1 MASIGDY
8 LAQSRRRAGLTQEAA
23 AEAAGMHV
31 RTLQRYEYGDQAVP
45 DDVIW
50 LMAKAYKDP
59 GLCYRALQLNPI
71 YKAVMPCYDPHETPT
86 AALNLIARL
95 NAMEDRATEI
105 IEILSDGEIDA
116 TEKEDWKRIQE
127 AIRNLIIA
135 GMQVLEAGGLD

>member
-1 MASIGDY
+1 MASIGEY

-31 RTLQRYEYGDQAVP
+31 RTLQRYESGEQVVP
-45 DDVIW
+45 DDAVW

-86 AALNLIARL
+86 AAINLIMRL
-95 NAMEDRATEI
+95 NQMEDRATDLI
-105 IEILSDGEIDA
+105 RILSDGEIDA
-116 TEKEDWKRIQE
+116 TEEKDWEK
-127 AIRNLIIA
+127 IRDSIRKLIVA
-135 GMQVLEAGGLD
+135 CMQVLEAGDGN